1 MNCTDQMVPEYKF
14 FANNQ
19 TTINVLVFDIV
30 ISVDKLLPKSQKL
43 MNKRQLFYTW
53 MRTSEP
59 HFSPET
65 SPIID
70 SGKIFKQFQG
80 FLYKLSVCRLAKIT
94 SMRLNYL

>member
-19 TTINVLVFDIV
+19 TTINVLVFDI
-30 ISVDKLLPKSQKL
+30 ILSVDKLLPKSQKL
-43 MNKRQLFYTW
+43 INKRQLFYTW

-59 HFSPET
+59 HFFPET

-70 SGKIFKQFQG
+70 SGKIFNQFQG
-80 FLYKLSVCRLAKIT
+80 FIHKLSVCRLAKIT